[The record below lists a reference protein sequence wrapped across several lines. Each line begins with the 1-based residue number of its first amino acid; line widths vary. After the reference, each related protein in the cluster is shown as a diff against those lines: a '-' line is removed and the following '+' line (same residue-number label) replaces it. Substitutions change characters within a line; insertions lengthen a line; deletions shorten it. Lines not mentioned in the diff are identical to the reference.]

1 MLACAK
7 LRRSVIA
14 CAGIDTRTMTAR
26 NCRAVTACNR
36 AVLVVGPG
44 MPAPTTGVS
53 DCF

>member
-26 NCRAVTACNR
+26 NCSDSLQSCCAGCRARDASSYHW
-36 AVLVVGPG
+36 
-44 MPAPTTGVS
+44 GV
-53 DCF
+53 